1 VLFVVPSFRCMIY
14 VSSGF
19 DLEPVLSLRHNSL
32 IRTRMRIG
40 RVSIAQHLR
49 CGRFF
54 RTCYSGLRLT
64 RFWLPR
70 RSEL

>member
-1 VLFVVPSFRCMIY
+1 MLFVMPSFRCMIY

-19 DLEPVLSLRHNSL
+19 DLGPVLSLRHNSL

-49 CGRFF
+49 CGHFF
-54 RTCYSGLRLT
+54 LTC
-64 RFWLPR
+64 
-70 RSEL
+70 

>member
-1 VLFVVPSFRCMIY
+1 VLFVMPSFRCMIY

-54 RTCYSGLRLT
+54 HDLLERVAANSIQDPLA
-64 RFWLPR
+64 
-70 RSEL
+70 E